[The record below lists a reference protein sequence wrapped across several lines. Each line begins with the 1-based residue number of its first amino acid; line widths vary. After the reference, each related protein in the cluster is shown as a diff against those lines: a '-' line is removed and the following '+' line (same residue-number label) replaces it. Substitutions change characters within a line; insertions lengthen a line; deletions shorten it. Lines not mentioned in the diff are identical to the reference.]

1 MIFTALTSPISTC
14 EYYEKVRSREVYR
27 KVELFVNDAD
37 LPKDWNGIQRLVKV
51 RRWGY
56 RNNIPF
62 EEISLYV
69 LSKPLN
75 SALVVAKAIQGH
87 WNIENRLHW
96 IKDANMHE
104 DDMSIKDPSTAAI
117 LAYLNNIT
125 INILYTAGLKPVRD
139 TFAKFANKVNE
150 LNKLFQKMVET

>member
-1 MIFTALTSPISTC
+1 MLFTSLTSPISTC
-14 EYYEKVRSREVYR
+14 EYYEDGHNRE
-27 KVELFVNDAD
+27 VELFVNGAD

-51 RRWGY
+51 RRWGH

-62 EEISLYV
+62 EERTIYV
-69 LSKPLN
+69 LSKPIN

-87 WNIENRLHW
+87 WSIENRLHW
-96 IKDANMHE
+96 VKDANMHE
-104 DDMSIKDPSTAAI
+104 DDTSIKDPSTAAI

-150 LNKLFQKMVET
+150 LYKLFQKMAET